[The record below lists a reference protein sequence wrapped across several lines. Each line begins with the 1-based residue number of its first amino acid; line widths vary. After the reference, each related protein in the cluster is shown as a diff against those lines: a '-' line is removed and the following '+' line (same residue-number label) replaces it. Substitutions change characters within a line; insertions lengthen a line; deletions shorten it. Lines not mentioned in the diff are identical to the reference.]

1 MVDAMGGRDV
11 PAMLGKK
18 DRRRSQ
24 MKPMKR
30 IPIQAA
36 KAIAYDG
43 LLEAVKYVLVEV
55 GYPAHIHDEKESS
68 R

>member
-1 MVDAMGGRDV
+1 MSTKGHLGIRERVAKFQRLRLEYEN
-11 PAMLGKK
+11 AMLNENL
-18 DRRRSQ
+18 DS
-24 MKPMKR
+24 
-30 IPIQAA
+30 
-36 KAIAYDG
+36 YDG

>member
-1 MVDAMGGRDV
+1 MSNKGQPGIRERVAKFQRLRLEYEN
-11 PAMLGKK
+11 AMLNENL
-18 DRRRSQ
+18 DS
-24 MKPMKR
+24 
-30 IPIQAA
+30 
-36 KAIAYDG
+36 YDG